1 MKEALGQ
8 QLRQAREE
16 HQLSLEQ
23 VSKATLMRVHYLEAM
38 EAGDFEALPSLAQA
52 RGFLRTYAN
61 YLGLDAEA
69 LLGNLEGN
77 EGIISAPAA
86 AQASPQGGN
95 GSRPSGA
102 GAKYPSETQHIFE
115 EIGQKLQQQRE
126 RLGLSLEDVEKYTH
140 LRVRYM
146 QALESGSLDDLP
158 SPVQGRGMLKNYA
171 IFLGMDPEPLLL
183 SFAEGLQV
191 RLAVAQQATRPAPRT
206 APVRRAKSLPGPLR
220 RIFSRE
226 YVVVGLLVLAL
237 VGFATWGAARIFATR
252 SQQAP
257 ESTAPSIVEILLAAP
272 TASVTPSPIPDTPT
286 PVLAIIGAPTEA
298 GTAISTPLLL
308 QSSNEQ
314 GVQVYVTVQE
324 RAFMR
329 ASVDGK
335 IEFEGRVLPG
345 SAYTFQGKDRIEILT
360 GNGAALQV
368 FYNQQDLGPLGLFG
382 QVIDRV
388 FTSQGVLTPTATI
401 TPTSTTTSR
410 PSPTVK
416 PTDTP
421 SGPVPVAP

>member
-1 MKEALGQ
+1 MRLARQSRLRPAQRPKPEQCNLNPLYRQFRANDRPGNRGSWFIPVPQTSPGRSAFPSMKEALGQ

-23 VSKATLMRVHYLEAM
+23 VSKATLMRVHYLKAM

-77 EGIISAPAA
+77 EGIISTPAA
-86 AQASPQGGN
+86 AQASTPGGN
-95 GSRPSGA
+95 GNRPSGA
-102 GAKYPSETQHIFE
+102 GTKYPSETQHIFE
-115 EIGQKLQQQRE
+115 EIGQKLQQQHQ

-206 APVRRAKSLPGPLR
+206 APVRRAKSLRP
-220 RIFSRE
+220 
-226 YVVVGLLVLAL
+226 
-237 VGFATWGAARIFATR
+237 
-252 SQQAP
+252 AP
-257 ESTAPSIVEILLAAP
+257 AH
-272 TASVTPSPIPDTPT
+272 
-286 PVLAIIGAPTEA
+286 
-298 GTAISTPLLL
+298 LL
-308 QSSNEQ
+308 QRVCNGGAVGACPGGFRNLGGGAHLCPHAHSRLPNPLPRRSLRSCSPPRQPAQLPRRSRIRLPPSWRSSGLPRKQ
-314 GVQVYVTVQE
+314 ALPYPPLCCCSHPMSKVF
-324 RAFMR
+324 RFM
-329 ASVDGK
+329 
-335 IEFEGRVLPG
+335 
-345 SAYTFQGKDRIEILT
+345 
-360 GNGAALQV
+360 
-368 FYNQQDLGPLGLFG
+368 
-382 QVIDRV
+382 
-388 FTSQGVLTPTATI
+388 
-401 TPTSTTTSR
+401 
-410 PSPTVK
+410 
-416 PTDTP
+416 
-421 SGPVPVAP
+421 